1 MKKMVVALVA
11 TGLLLTACQDT
22 DEKNNEVAE
31 ENTQTLQTS
40 EEQPA
45 QNVPST
51 SNDTN
56 DEQWA
61 SLPEYHVVIE
71 QIGMKDYNV
80 ETVTDNEEKRILL
93 IRDEAG
99 ERQYKTIFIKNTQR
113 LKIIEMGEDGQIFND
128 ILPKK

>member
-31 ENTQTLQTS
+31 ENTQTLQIS

-45 QNVPST
+45 QNVSNV

-61 SLPEYHVVIE
+61 SLPEYHVVME
-71 QIGMKDYNV
+71 QIGTKDYNV
-80 ETVTDNEEKRILL
+80 ETLTDNEEKRILL
-93 IRDEAG
+93 IRDKAG
-99 ERQYKTIFIKNTQR
+99 ELQYKTILIKHTQR

-128 ILPKK
+128 ILPEK